1 MKLRV
6 FLSHTP
12 EMFQGY
18 YGPRALSALAEH
30 AEVIRNTGTSV
41 LSGAALAEAAR
52 GCHAIVA
59 DRATPGLPETFAAM
73 PELLAFLRVA
83 VDISTIN
90 VPAASAAGVLVTRAT
105 PGFVDAVVELG
116 VCFMVDLARDI
127 SAMVGTYRAGVLP
140 QGRMGLQLSA
150 TRLGIIGYG
159 RIGQRL
165 AEVALALGMRV
176 AVADPFAKVTDP
188 RITQAAFKEVLEDS
202 DIVVCLAIS
211 DASTKYLFNAT
222 AFAAMKP
229 GARFINLSRGELV
242 DEAALIAAL
251 DSKHLAGAAMD
262 VGSAPDQRPNPA
274 LAARADVVATPHIGG
289 MTPEAME
296 HQAMDTVR
304 QIAALARGQMPE
316 GAVNADAAFRLQ
328 EFWSAAR

>member
-6 FLSHTP
+6 FLTHTP
-12 EMFQGY
+12 EMFEGY
-18 YGPRALSALAEH
+18 YGPRALAALAEH
-30 AEVIRNTGTSV
+30 ADVIRNPGNTV
-41 LSGAALAEAAR
+41 LSGVALAEAAR

-73 PELLAFLRVA
+73 PGLLAFSRVA

-116 VCFMVDLARDI
+116 LGFMVDLARDV
-127 SAMVGTYRAGVLP
+127 SLMVGTYRAGRLP

-150 TRLGIIGYG
+150 ARLGIIGYG

-176 AVADPFAKVTDP
+176 AVADPFAKIDDP
-188 RITQAAFKEVLEDS
+188 RITQAGFTEVLADA
-202 DIVVCLAIS
+202 DMVVCLAIS
-211 DASTKYLFNAT
+211 DASTRHLFNAA
-222 AFAAMKP
+222 AFAAMKV

-251 DSKHLAGAAMD
+251 DSGHLSGAAMD
-262 VGSAPDQRPNPA
+262 VGSAPDQRPNPL
-274 LAARADVVATPHIGG
+274 LAARADVLATPHIGG

-304 QIAALARGQMPE
+304 QIASLARREIPD

-328 EFWSAAR
+328 RYLAEGL

>member
-1 MKLRV
+1 
-6 FLSHTP
+6 
-12 EMFQGY
+12 
-18 YGPRALSALAEH
+18 
-30 AEVIRNTGTSV
+30 
-41 LSGAALAEAAR
+41 
-52 GCHAIVA
+52 
-59 DRATPGLPETFAAM
+59 
-73 PELLAFLRVA
+73 
-83 VDISTIN
+83 
-90 VPAASAAGVLVTRAT
+90 
-105 PGFVDAVVELG
+105 
-116 VCFMVDLARDI
+116 
-127 SAMVGTYRAGVLP
+127 MVGTYRAGGLP

-150 TRLGIIGYG
+150 ARLGIIGYG

-211 DASTKYLFNAT
+211 DASTRHLFNAA
-222 AFAAMKP
+222 AFAVMKP

-242 DEAALIAAL
+242 DEAALITAL
-251 DSKHLAGAAMD
+251 DSGHVSGAAMD
-262 VGSAPDQRPNPA
+262 VGSAPDQRPNPV

-316 GAVNADAAFRLQ
+316 GAVNADAAFRLR

>member
-12 EMFQGY
+12 EMFEGY
-18 YGPRALSALAEH
+18 YGPRALAALAEH
-30 AEVIRNTGTSV
+30 AEVVRNPGATV
-41 LSGAALAEAAR
+41 LSGTALAEAAR

-59 DRATPGLPETFAAM
+59 DRATQGLPETFTAM

-90 VPAASAAGVLVTRAT
+90 VPAASSAGVLVTRAT

-127 SAMVGTYRAGVLP
+127 SAMVGTYRAGALP

-150 TRLGIIGYG
+150 AKLGIIGYG

-188 RITQAAFKEVLEDS
+188 RITQAAFKEVVADS
-202 DIVVCLAIS
+202 DIVFCLAIS
-211 DASTKYLFNAT
+211 DASTRHLFNAA

-242 DEAALIAAL
+242 DEAALITAL
-251 DSKHLAGAAMD
+251 DSGHVSGAAMD

-304 QIAALARGQMPE
+304 QIAARARGQMPE
-316 GAVNADAAFRLQ
+316 GAVNADAAFRLRK
-328 EFWSAAR
+328 FWSAAR